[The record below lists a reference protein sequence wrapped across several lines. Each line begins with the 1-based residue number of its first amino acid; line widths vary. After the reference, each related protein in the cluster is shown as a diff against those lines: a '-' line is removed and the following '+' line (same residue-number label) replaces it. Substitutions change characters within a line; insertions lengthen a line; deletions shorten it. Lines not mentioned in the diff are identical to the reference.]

1 MGRRRRRPDLCSQ
14 MHSHLTS
21 VVSWAF
27 RLPLINRSKRLKTP
41 PTDSARF
48 EGLYSYGYIDQ
59 MKVIKGG
66 SDVGRYNESLL
77 ISAPAMK
84 PGTDQL
90 NNDFNSRVITFIFLV
105 LLILITLPC
114 NRSWSPLT
122 FTHFTIS
129 MVSFVTTTTI

>member
-1 MGRRRRRPDLCSQ
+1 MR
-14 MHSHLTS
+14 SHLTS

-27 RLPLINRSKRLKTP
+27 PLPLINRSKRLKTP

-66 SDVGRYNESLL
+66 SDVGRYSESLL

-84 PGTDQL
+84 PRTDQL
-90 NNDFNSRVITFIFLV
+90 NNAFNSGLIACIFLV
-105 LLILITLPC
+105 LLIFITI
-114 NRSWSPLT
+114 T
-122 FTHFTIS
+122 
-129 MVSFVTTTTI
+129 